1 MSALEAFITPE
12 LVRWARG
19 RGGASVED
27 LAQRLN
33 VKADRIRAWEAGNAR
48 PTFRQAQELA
58 HALHVPFGYLFLS
71 APPDD
76 DLPLPDLRTVSGE
89 PVRDPSPEL
98 TEVTNDLLRKQRW
111 YREFR
116 ESEWA
121 EPLAFVG
128 QYTLK
133 AKPETVGAALREV
146 FSLDSTMRGE
156 ATSREHFL
164 RMFVAQSEDAGVL
177 VFRSGVV
184 EHNTHRP
191 LNLQEFRG
199 LILSDPIAPV
209 VFINSQDAK
218 AAQIFTLAHE
228 LAHLALGQS
237 GVTDPD
243 PDMQRE
249 ENANAIERF
258 CNAVAAE
265 MLLPPEE
272 VRQRWVD
279 GRSIENN
286 VDALATAFRVSAMV
300 ALRRAHELG
309 LVSLQ
314 DYRRHATALRA
325 RPVLEAKAKGD
336 GGDFYATFFTRN
348 SRTFT
353 AALLTALAEQ
363 RVLHRDA
370 ARLLNVKVKALPQV
384 EQRLFTGV

>member
-1 MSALEAFITPE
+1 VSAPEAFITPE

-19 RGGASVED
+19 RDGASAED
-27 LAQRLN
+27 LAQRLH
-33 VKADRIRAWEAGNAR
+33 VKPDRIRAWEAGSAR
-48 PTFRQAQELA
+48 PTFRQAQDLA

-71 APPDD
+71 APPDE
-76 DLPLPDLRTVSGE
+76 DLPVPDLRTVSGE
-89 PVRDPSPEL
+89 PVRDPSPAL
-98 TEVTNDLLRKQRW
+98 IEVTNDLLRKQRW
-111 YREFR
+111 FREFR
-116 ESEWA
+116 ESEGA

-133 AKPETVGAALREV
+133 AQPETVGAALREV
-146 FSLDSTMRGE
+146 FSLDSLMRGE
-156 ATSREHFL
+156 ANSWEHFL
-164 RMFVAQSEDAGVL
+164 RMFVARSEEAGVL

-191 LNLQEFRG
+191 LNLEEFRG
-199 LILSDPIAPV
+199 LVLSDPVAPV

-237 GVTDPD
+237 GVTDLD
-243 PDMQRE
+243 PDMQQE
-249 ENANAIERF
+249 ANANAIERF

-265 MLLPPEE
+265 MLLPPAE
-272 VRQRWVD
+272 VHQRWVE

-286 VDALATAFRVSAMV
+286 VATLATEFRVSAMV

-314 DYRRHATALRA
+314 EYRHHATALRA
-325 RPVLEAKAKGD
+325 RPAPEGKAKGD
-336 GGDFYATFFTRN
+336 GGNFYATFFTRN

-384 EQRLFTGV
+384 EQLLLTGV

>member
-1 MSALEAFITPE
+1 MSTAEALITPE

-19 RGGASVED
+19 RGGASAED
-27 LAQRLN
+27 LAQRLH
-33 VKADRIRAWEAGNAR
+33 VKTERIQAWEEGDAK

-71 APPDD
+71 VPPDD

-98 TEVTNDLLRKQRW
+98 TEITNDLLRKQQW
-111 YREFR
+111 FREYR
-116 ESEWA
+116 ESEGA

-128 QYTLK
+128 RHTLK
-133 AKPETVGAALREV
+133 TNPETVATALREV
-146 FSLDSTMRGE
+146 FRLDSTMRGE
-156 ATSREHFL
+156 AKSWEHFL
-164 RMFVAQSEDAGVL
+164 RMFVAQTEDAGVL

-191 LNLQEFRG
+191 LSLQEFRG
-199 LILSDPIAPV
+199 LVLSDPLAPV

-218 AAQIFTLAHE
+218 SAQIFTLAHE

-243 PDMQRE
+243 PEVQPAAT
-249 ENANAIERF
+249 ANAIERF

-265 MLLPPEE
+265 MLLPGED
-272 VRQRWVD
+272 VRQRWVEAR
-279 GRSIENN
+279 GIEENI
-286 VDALATAFRVSAMV
+286 DALAQAFRVSAMV
-300 ALRRAHELG
+300 ALRRAYALG
-309 LVSLQ
+309 MVTAQ
-314 DYRRHATALRA
+314 DYRRHAAALRA
-325 RPVLEAKAKGD
+325 RPAPGGQAKSD
-336 GGDFYATFFTRN
+336 GGDFYATFFTRS

-370 ARLLNVKVKALPQV
+370 ARLLNVKVKALSQV
-384 EQRLFTGV
+384 EQRLAAGA